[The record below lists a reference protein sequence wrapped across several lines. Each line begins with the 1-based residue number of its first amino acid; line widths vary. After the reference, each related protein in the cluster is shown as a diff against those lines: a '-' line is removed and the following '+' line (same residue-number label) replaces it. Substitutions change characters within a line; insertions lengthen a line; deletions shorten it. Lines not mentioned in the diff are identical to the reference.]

1 MADLHTKVLTLAEL
15 KQSGWQSVTVKE
27 EIRRNL
33 ICRVKKNEKLFEGI
47 LGYDKTVLPQV
58 QHAILSHHDMIL
70 LGLRG
75 QAKTRI
81 LRNLVQFLDEYMPIV
96 EGSEINDDPYNP
108 LSRYA
113 KELVATK
120 GDETPISWVHRS
132 MRYGEKLATP
142 DTTVADLIGDIDPI
156 KAATNRLNLA
166 DDRVINFGLIPR
178 TNRGIFVINE
188 LPDLQPRIQVALLNI
203 MQERD
208 IQIRGFNVRIP
219 IDVFMAFSAN
229 PEDYTNRGSII
240 TPLKDRID
248 AQIITHYPKVLE
260 TGINITQQEAWQ
272 NRSDEILV
280 HIPTIYR
287 EIIERTAFEA
297 RDSEYVDQKSG
308 VSTRMTITALEQ
320 VISSAERRAI
330 LNNEQKTSV
339 RIADIFHM
347 VPALTGKLELVYE
360 GEQEGAA
367 KVAKHIIGKAI
378 NKTFKNHF
386 PDPQSKRESEK
397 AVYKAITDWFASGN
411 EINLPDTL
419 LSKEYETLLNSIP
432 KLKDL
437 VTNFAKGAIEADTFA
452 IMDLALEAL
461 HQNSMLSKQDLDDQN
476 LYSDMLGSMFSSLGG
491 IEDDFE
497 NFDS

>member
-1 MADLHTKVLTLAEL
+1 MADLHTKISTIADL
-15 KQSGWQSVTVKE
+15 KESGWKSVSVKE

-33 ICRVKKNEKLFEGI
+33 ICKIQKREALFEGI

-58 QHAILSHHDMIL
+58 QNAILSHHDMIL

-81 LRNLVQFLDEYMPIV
+81 LRNLVHFLDEYMPII

-113 KELVATK
+113 KELVAAK
-120 GDETPISWVHRS
+120 GDDTPISWVHRS

-156 KAATNRLNLA
+156 KAAANRLNLA

-208 IQIRGFNVRIP
+208 IQIRGFNIRIP

-229 PEDYTNRGSII
+229 PEDYTNRGNII

-260 TGINITQQEAWQ
+260 TGIKITQQEAWQ
-272 NRSDEILV
+272 NRNGEILV
-280 HIPTIYR
+280 HIPMIYR

-320 VISSAERRAI
+320 VVSSAERRAI
-330 LNNEQKTSV
+330 INNELETVV
-339 RIADIFHM
+339 RIADVFHM
-347 VPALTGKLELVYE
+347 IPALTGKLELVYE

-367 KVAKHIIGKAI
+367 KVAKHIIGKSI
-378 NKTFKNHF
+378 NKTFKNYF
-386 PDPQSKRESEK
+386 PDPQSKSDAQK
-397 AVYKAITDWFASGN
+397 ATYKTITDWFASGN
-411 EINLPDTL
+411 EINLPDIL
-419 LSKEYETLLNSIP
+419 PSKEYKELLQSVP
-432 KLKDL
+432 ELDKLAMRYFKDANESDKYAL
-437 VTNFAKGAIEADTFA
+437 
-452 IMDLALEAL
+452 MDLILEAL

-491 IEDDFE
+491 IEEGFE